1 MKYLNSKEVGM
12 IMGVHVSTV
21 KRWTDAGKL
30 PCYQTPGGHRKFILS
45 HINEFLAKNKKK
57 SKKVNVVALE
67 GIKDRKLIQNIDHG
81 EYKKL
86 IPVFLEQALN
96 ADVDRL
102 KTTLT
107 GLYMKQYFL
116 HEIYDTLVLP
126 VMKLIGEMWAN
137 NDISIAEEHL
147 ATNTIKNAVYA
158 LGETLERKDYKDN
171 RYLLSLALS
180 GDEHDLPLIMT
191 KQILEINGIPVIN
204 CGCNTPANSIK
215 KLLKKFQPDK
225 VIVSLTYIDNK
236 QLAQEELNNL
246 YEIVSDHHVT
256 IYVGGSNIS
265 YLSKQQYNKTKILY
279 CMADV
284 SKILF

>member
-1 MKYLNSKEVGM
+1 MKYLNSKEVAM

-30 PCYQTPGGHRKFILS
+30 PCYQTPGGHRKFILG

-57 SKKVNVVALE
+57 SKKVNVVELE
-67 GIKDRKLIQNIDHG
+67 GINDRNLIQNIDHG

-86 IPVFLEQALN
+86 RPVFLEQALN
-96 ADVDRL
+96 ADGDRL

-116 HEIYDTLVLP
+116 HEIYDALVLP
-126 VMKLIGEMWAN
+126 VMKLIGDMWAN

-147 ATNTIKNAVYA
+147 ATNTIRNAVNS

-171 RYLLSLALS
+171 SYSLCLALS

-191 KQILEINGIPVIN
+191 KQILEAHGIPVIN

-215 KLLKKFQPDK
+215 KLVKKFQPDK
-225 VIVSLTYIDNK
+225 IIVSLTYIEDK
-236 QLAQEELNNL
+236 QLARKELNQLFN
-246 YEIVSDHHVT
+246 IVSNHHVT
-256 IYVGGSNIS
+256 IYVGGSNFS
-265 YLSKQQYNKTKILY
+265 YLSETQYNKAKILHS
-279 CMADV
+279 MSDV
-284 SKILF
+284 SQI

>member
-57 SKKVNVVALE
+57 AKKVNV
-67 GIKDRKLIQNIDHG
+67 IQNIDHG

-96 ADVDRL
+96 ADGDRL

-126 VMKLIGEMWAN
+126 VMVLIGDMWAN
-137 NDISIAEEHL
+137 NDISVAEEHL
-147 ATNTIKNAVYA
+147 ATNTIRNAVNT
-158 LGETLERKDYKDN
+158 LGEALERKDYKDN
-171 RYLLSLALS
+171 SYLLSLALS

-191 KQILEINGIPVIN
+191 KQILEVNGIPVIN
-204 CGCNTPANSIK
+204 CGSNTPAKSIK
-215 KLLKKFQPDK
+215 KLLEKFQPDK
-225 VIVSLTYIDNK
+225 IIVSLTYIENK
-236 QLAQEELNNL
+236 QLAKQELNHL
-246 YEIVSDHHVT
+246 FEIVSDHQVT
-256 IYVGGSNIS
+256 IYVGGSNFT
-265 YLSKQQYNKTKILY
+265 YLSKKQYNKAKMLY
-279 CMADV
+279 SMADV
-284 SKILF
+284 SQIRF

>member
-1 MKYLNSKEVGM
+1 MKYLNSKEVAM

-30 PCYQTPGGHRKFILS
+30 PCYQTPGGHRKFILG

-57 SKKVNVVALE
+57 SKKVNVVELE
-67 GIKDRKLIQNIDHG
+67 GINDRKLIQNIDHG

-96 ADVDRL
+96 ADGDRL

-116 HEIYDTLVLP
+116 HEIYDALVLP
-126 VMKLIGEMWAN
+126 VMKLIGDMWAN

-147 ATNTIKNAVYA
+147 ATNTIRNAVNS

-171 RYLLSLALS
+171 SYLLCLALS

-191 KQILEINGIPVIN
+191 KQILEANGIPVIN
-204 CGCNTPANSIK
+204 CGRNTPANSIK
-215 KLLKKFQPDK
+215 KLLNKFQPDK
-225 VIVSLTYIDNK
+225 IIVSLTYIEDK
-236 QLAQEELNNL
+236 QLAQKELNQLFN
-246 YEIVSDHHVT
+246 IVSNHHVT
-256 IYVGGSNIS
+256 IYVGGSNFS
-265 YLSKQQYNKTKILY
+265 YLSETQYNKAKILY
-279 CMADV
+279 SMSDV
-284 SKILF
+284 SQI

>member
-1 MKYLNSKEVGM
+1 VKYLNSKEVAM

-45 HINEFLAKNKKK
+45 HINEFLANNKKK
-57 SKKVNVVALE
+57 SKKVNVVELE
-67 GIKDRKLIQNIDHG
+67 GINDRKLIQNIDHG
-81 EYKKL
+81 EYNKL
-86 IPVFLEQALN
+86 IPVFLKQALN
-96 ADVDRL
+96 ADGDRL

-116 HEIYDTLVLP
+116 HEIYDALVLP
-126 VMKLIGEMWAN
+126 VMKLIGDMWAN

-147 ATNTIKNAVYA
+147 ATNTIRNAVNS

-171 RYLLSLALS
+171 SYSLCLALS

-191 KQILEINGIPVIN
+191 KQILEAHGIPVIN

-215 KLLKKFQPDK
+215 KLVKKFQPDK
-225 VIVSLTYIDNK
+225 IIVSLTYIEDK
-236 QLAQEELNNL
+236 QLARKELNQLFN
-246 YEIVSDHHVT
+246 IVSNHHVT
-256 IYVGGSNIS
+256 IYVGGSNFS
-265 YLSKQQYNKTKILY
+265 YLSETQYNKAKILHS
-279 CMADV
+279 MSDV
-284 SKILF
+284 SQI

>member
-1 MKYLNSKEVGM
+1 MKYLNSKEVGL

-57 SKKVNVVALE
+57 SKKVNVVELE
-67 GIKDRKLIQNIDHG
+67 GIKDRKLIQNIEHG

-96 ADVDRL
+96 ADGDRL

-107 GLYMKQYFL
+107 GLYMKQYFI

-126 VMKLIGEMWAN
+126 VMVLIGEMWAN
-137 NDISIAEEHL
+137 NEISVAEEHL
-147 ATNTIKNAVYA
+147 ATNTIRNAVNT
-158 LGETLERKDYKDN
+158 LGETLERKDYKEN
-171 RYLLSLALS
+171 SYLLSLAIS

-191 KQILEINGIPVIN
+191 KQILEVNGIPVIN
-204 CGCNTPANSIK
+204 CGSNTPAKSIK
-215 KLLKKFQPDK
+215 NLLEKFQPDK
-225 VIVSLTYIDNK
+225 IILSLTYVENE
-236 QLAQEELNNL
+236 QLAKQELNYL
-246 YEIVSDHHVT
+246 FEISSDYQVI
-256 IYVGGSNIS
+256 IYVGGSGLHYI
-265 YLSKQQYNKTKILY
+265 KGQQLKNVQLLHS
-279 CMADV
+279 MSDV
-284 SKILF
+284 AQI

>member
-57 SKKVNVVALE
+57 AKKVNVVELE

-96 ADVDRL
+96 ADGDRL

-126 VMKLIGEMWAN
+126 VMVLIGDMWAN
-137 NDISIAEEHL
+137 NDISVAEEHL
-147 ATNTIKNAVYA
+147 ATNTIRNAVNT
-158 LGETLERKDYKDN
+158 LGEALERKDYKDN
-171 RYLLSLALS
+171 SYLLSLALS

-191 KQILEINGIPVIN
+191 KQILEVNGIPVIN
-204 CGCNTPANSIK
+204 CGSNTPAKSIK
-215 KLLKKFQPDK
+215 KLLEKFQPDK
-225 VIVSLTYIDNK
+225 IIVSLTYIENK
-236 QLAQEELNNL
+236 QLA
-246 YEIVSDHHVT
+246 
-256 IYVGGSNIS
+256 
-265 YLSKQQYNKTKILY
+265 KQ
-279 CMADV
+279 
-284 SKILF
+284 

>member
-57 SKKVNVVALE
+57 AKKVNVVELE

-96 ADVDRL
+96 ADGDRL

-126 VMKLIGEMWAN
+126 VMVLIGDMWAN
-137 NDISIAEEHL
+137 NDISVAEEHL
-147 ATNTIKNAVYA
+147 ATNTIRNAVNT
-158 LGETLERKDYKDN
+158 LGEALERKDYKDN
-171 RYLLSLALS
+171 SYLLSLALS

-191 KQILEINGIPVIN
+191 KQILEANGIPVIN
-204 CGCNTPANSIK
+204 CGSNTPAKSIK
-215 KLLKKFQPDK
+215 KLLEKFQPDK
-225 VIVSLTYIDNK
+225 IIVSLTYIENK
-236 QLAQEELNNL
+236 QLAKQELNHL
-246 YEIVSDHHVT
+246 FEIVSDHQVT
-256 IYVGGSNIS
+256 IYVGGSNFT
-265 YLSKQQYNKTKILY
+265 YLSKQQYNKAKMLY
-279 CMADV
+279 SMADV
-284 SKILF
+284 SQIRF

>member
-1 MKYLNSKEVGM
+1 MKYLNSKEVAM

-57 SKKVNVVALE
+57 SKKVNVVELE

-96 ADVDRL
+96 ADGDRL

-107 GLYMKQYFL
+107 GLYMKQYYL

-126 VMKLIGEMWAN
+126 VMRLIGEMWAN

-147 ATNTIKNAVYA
+147 ATNTIKNAVHA
-158 LGETLERKDYKDN
+158 LGETLERKDYKDKS
-171 RYLLSLALS
+171 YTLSLALS

-191 KQILEINGIPVIN
+191 KQILEIKGIPVIN
-204 CGCNTPANSIK
+204 CGRNTPVNSIK
-215 KLLKKFQPDK
+215 RLLKKFQPDK
-225 VIVSLTYIDNK
+225 IIVSLTYIENK
-236 QLAQEELNNL
+236 KLAKQELDDL
-246 YEIVSDHHVT
+246 LKIASKTHAK
-256 IYVGGSNIS
+256 IYVGGAGIQYING
-265 YLSKQQYNKTKILY
+265 QQLKNVQLLHS
-279 CMADV
+279 MSDV
-284 SKILF
+284 TQI

>member
-1 MKYLNSKEVGM
+1 MKYLNSKEVAM

-21 KRWTDAGKL
+21 KRWTDSGKL
-30 PCYQTPGGHRKFILS
+30 PCYQTPGGHRKFILG

-57 SKKVNVVALE
+57 SKKVNVVELE
-67 GIKDRKLIQNIDHG
+67 GINDRKLIQNIDHG

-96 ADVDRL
+96 ADGDRL

-116 HEIYDTLVLP
+116 HEIYDALVLP
-126 VMKLIGEMWAN
+126 VMKLIGDMWAN

-147 ATNTIKNAVYA
+147 ATNTIRNAVNS

-171 RYLLSLALS
+171 SYLLCLALS

-191 KQILEINGIPVIN
+191 KQILEAHGIPVIN
-204 CGCNTPANSIK
+204 CGRNTPANSIK
-215 KLLKKFQPDK
+215 KLVNKFQPDK
-225 VIVSLTYIDNK
+225 IIVSLTYIEDK
-236 QLAQEELNNL
+236 QLAQKELNQLFN
-246 YEIVSDHHVT
+246 IVSNHHAT
-256 IYVGGSNIS
+256 IYVGGSNLS
-265 YLSKQQYNKTKILY
+265 YLSETQYNKAKILY
-279 CMADV
+279 SMSDV
-284 SKILF
+284 SQI